1 MTAEKID
8 NAGLSPKRYKFR
20 DLAEGR
26 TNRALV
32 AIGRI
37 GNLSN
42 RQLYEWDDGEVRKI
56 VKALKDAVS
65 EVEGRFA
72 SPKGKGNAKFKL

>member
-1 MTAEKID
+1 MAAENVD
-8 NAGLSPKRYKFR
+8 DAGFSPKRQKFR
-20 DLAEGR
+20 NLAEGR
-26 TNRALV
+26 TNRALE

-72 SPKGKGNAKFKL
+72 SPKGEGNANFKL